1 MRLRRPLPAVQGDTL
16 HIVGVGDNRIGK
28 YFTLPIVNDRFKWKN
43 LSKKS
48 EGYDIREGKHT
59 KMLFLK
65 KNMRLNPKDV
75 KKVSY

>member
-1 MRLRRPLPAVQGDTL
+1 LETIKRYIEKIDVFLDKEDGK
-16 HIVGVGDNRIGK
+16 HILK
-28 YFTLPIVNDRFKWKN
+28 MYFALPIVNDRFKWKN

-59 KMLFLK
+59 KMLFPK
-65 KNMRLNPKDV
+65 KNVRLISKDV

>member
-1 MRLRRPLPAVQGDTL
+1 MLLDKDDGK
-16 HIVGVGDNRIGK
+16 HILKK
-28 YFTLPIVNDRFKWKN
+28 YFTLPIVNDRFNWKN

-65 KNMRLNPKDV
+65 INF
-75 KKVSY
+75 S